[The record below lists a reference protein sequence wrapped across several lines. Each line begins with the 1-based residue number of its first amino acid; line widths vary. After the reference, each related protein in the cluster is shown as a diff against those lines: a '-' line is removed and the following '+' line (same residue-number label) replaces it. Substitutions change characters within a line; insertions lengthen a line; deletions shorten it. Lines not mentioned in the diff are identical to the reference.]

1 MPAPVCQIA
10 KKTHER
16 VPALLSQRLSYLR
29 DQQRIENAELRELLG
44 LGNSPSA
51 QVEASRYL
59 KKWSQPDGFLNRQRV
74 GKTHAYTLRPKAWQ

>member
-10 KKTHER
+10 KKTQVR

-29 DQQRIENAELRELLG
+29 DHRRIENAELRELLG

-59 KKWSQPDGFLNRQRV
+59 KKWSQPDGFLDRQRV
-74 GKTHAYTLRPKAWQ
+74 GMTHVYTLRPKA

>member
-16 VPALLSQRLSYLR
+16 VPALLSQRLSYRR
-29 DQQRIENAELRELLG
+29 DHQRIENAELRELLG

-51 QVEASRYL
+51 QV
-59 KKWSQPDGFLNRQRV
+59 RQRV
-74 GKTHAYTLRPKAWQ
+74 GKTHVYSLRPKA